1 MVGQTWVSKVHAEQL
16 EATIGIINAHN
27 QVASASSKKFQI
39 GKETASFSKLIQN
52 HKEMQLATWGVQ
64 QQFSYFPN
72 Y

>member
-1 MVGQTWVSKVHAEQL
+1 MVGQTCFSKVHTEQL
-16 EATIGIINAHN
+16 EAKIDNINAHN